1 MKGWFV
7 QSSTGPV
14 VASWLAL
21 PPWKGRSSEERPDRL
36 SQCQH
41 TLLVAVNSRNLGKAA
56 LVGSCCCVPESL
68 PPALPSSGLG
78 RGHARGGTG
87 GSWMLGSPSLWLH
100 PRAMPRGLEAFPW
113 NGRPSP
119 VPGSAG
125 AVPRADGSPSVPPVV
140 MVPGAGMHRS
150 WGPGMRENAGKI
162 QTVEKTPNPQKIQTN
177 PQLLEQQG
185 ENLNFLEPSSIS

>member
-1 MKGWFV
+1 M

-56 LVGSCCCVPESL
+56 LVRSCCCVPESL
-68 PPALPSSGLG
+68 PPTLPSSGLG

-125 AVPRADGSPSVPPVV
+125 AVPRADGSPSVPLWSWCPELACT
-140 MVPGAGMHRS
+140 GAGDLGRRRM
-150 WGPGMRENAGKI
+150 
-162 QTVEKTPNPQKIQTN
+162 QEKSKLWKKPSTPPKIQTN
-177 PQLLEQQG
+177 PELLEQQG
-185 ENLNFLEPSSIS
+185 ENLNFLEEPS